1 MPPSLKSLLT
11 SFTSLLPLTHHQHP
25 LSHDAAAAAWK
36 GEVTPYE
43 PLSGAP
49 SCPVDGPTSCSSP
62 GSGTDSCC
70 FVAPSGRI
78 LLTQFWDDTVHAG
91 GSEEDW
97 TVHGLWYFTPS
108 SPLQS
113 RDTASRRWEN
123 HITSHTKTGG
133 IDFKTPHAKHAL
145 TLNLGDRP
153 DLCDGSYKAFCGMT
167 PHFNNITD
175 ILRHYGQSDLLASME
190 RYWVAAYGTNNHL
203 WAHEYNKHASCIN
216 TLSTRCYGESY
227 DAGVEVVDYF
237 TRAFALFKQ
246 LDTFTAL
253 ERAGIVPS
261 REKTYP
267 IKDVTKT
274 LERLSGGKVVLRCS
288 GRKRDVLHEAWY
300 SYFLKG
306 SLQTGQFVPASELGE
321 HGDANNCADSVR
333 YVPKRCKGNCP
344 PSSYEDL

>member
-1 MPPSLKSLLT
+1 MPPSLKSLFT
-11 SFTSLLPLTHHQHP
+11 SFTSLLPLTNHQHP
-25 LSHDAAAAAWK
+25 LSHDAAAAAAWK

-49 SCPVDGPTSCSSP
+49 SCPVDGPTSCSNP

-97 TVHGLWYFTPS
+97 TVHGLW
-108 SPLQS
+108 
-113 RDTASRRWEN
+113 
-123 HITSHTKTGG
+123 
-133 IDFKTPHAKHAL
+133 
-145 TLNLGDRP
+145 P

-175 ILRHYGQSDLLASME
+175 ILRHYGQADLLASME

-216 TLSTRCYGESY
+216 TLATRCYGESY

>member
-1 MPPSLKSLLT
+1 MPPSLKSLFT

-25 LSHDAAAAAWK
+25 LSHDAAAAAAWK

-97 TVHGLWYFTPS
+97 TVHGLW
-108 SPLQS
+108 
-113 RDTASRRWEN
+113 
-123 HITSHTKTGG
+123 
-133 IDFKTPHAKHAL
+133 
-145 TLNLGDRP
+145 P

-216 TLSTRCYGESY
+216 TLSIRCYGESY

>member
-1 MPPSLKSLLT
+1 
-11 SFTSLLPLTHHQHP
+11 
-25 LSHDAAAAAWK
+25 
-36 GEVTPYE
+36 
-43 PLSGAP
+43 
-49 SCPVDGPTSCSSP
+49 
-62 GSGTDSCC
+62 
-70 FVAPSGRI
+70 
-78 LLTQFWDDTVHAG
+78 FWDDTVHAG

-97 TVHGLWYFTPS
+97 TVHGLW
-108 SPLQS
+108 
-113 RDTASRRWEN
+113 
-123 HITSHTKTGG
+123 
-133 IDFKTPHAKHAL
+133 
-145 TLNLGDRP
+145 P